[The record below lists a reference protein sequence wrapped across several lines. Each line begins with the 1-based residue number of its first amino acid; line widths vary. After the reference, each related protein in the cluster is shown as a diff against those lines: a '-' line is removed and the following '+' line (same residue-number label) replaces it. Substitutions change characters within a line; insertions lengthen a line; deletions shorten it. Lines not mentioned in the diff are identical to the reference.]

1 MQDVAPES
9 TAQARAKRIL
19 SATPLFERLS
29 KPSWNKAAAA
39 VPGWVQRNR
48 GETVSPG
55 TRTRRHCSCT
65 APDGVKREC

>member
-1 MQDVAPES
+1 MQDVPLGS
-9 TAQARAKRIL
+9 TAQGSAKRIL

-48 GETVSPG
+48 TPCRPERVRAGTVLAP
-55 TRTRRHCSCT
+55 RLT
-65 APDGVKREC
+65 A

>member
-1 MQDVAPES
+1 MQDVPLGS
-9 TAQARAKRIL
+9 TAQGSAKRIL

-48 GETVSPG
+48 TPDRKE
-55 TRTRRHCSCT
+55 
-65 APDGVKREC
+65 DGVARNAYAPALFLHRA